1 MTATL
6 WVKTSPRGD
15 HFFLIFAELISFY
28 LKCHFARKF
37 NILETFSHLSWSL
50 LTMDNSADSPN
61 RETFQKWLTSN
72 FLSNNRTK
80 TIAAEKYDKIC
91 RYILGDNRST
101 NAKFRYWVRTKG
113 FFLAR
118 LCHSDF
124 GHSFQGYELMIK
136 PHPEKQ
142 VSHVIRKWK
151 YFPSELW
158 IRYFQMTATPLFNSF
173 YMVRSSSYHTLGPLL
188 PPCTQVAC

>member
-1 MTATL
+1 
-6 WVKTSPRGD
+6 
-15 HFFLIFAELISFY
+15 
-28 LKCHFARKF
+28 
-37 NILETFSHLSWSL
+37 
-50 LTMDNSADSPN
+50 MDNSTDSPN

-80 TIAAEKYDKIC
+80 TIPAEKYDKIC

-118 LCHSDF
+118 LCQSDF

-142 VSHVIRKWK
+142 VSYVIWK
-151 YFPSELW
+151 CFASNRSISRLS
-158 IRYFQMTATPLFNSF
+158 MTAFNLF
-173 YMVRSSSYHTLGPLL
+173 YKVRPSSYCALGPTAPL
-188 PPCTQVAC
+188 CSQISC